1 MDQRTKYKLKSKT
14 LKITYRKIQM
24 TLSMVMTFESYGDDF
39 LDKTPK
45 ARTMREKWLLN
56 WTY

>member
-45 ARTMREKWLLN
+45 ARTMREK
-56 WTY
+56 